1 MEHQDQSSRQGL
13 VVIHAALF
21 RMGTTSLADA
31 YRTLGYTVHH
41 GVDDIRGN
49 PWVLIEKAAEAT
61 WPSIPGAT
69 QRQPFTRQDWDSLW
83 GSKYDIVTDLASPF
97 VPQLIKAY
105 PNAKV
110 IVVQRDFESW
120 WPSFKSQLLT
130 TLFTSPLVPI
140 GLFLEWHI
148 NGVRAGYAMR
158 KVHFGFFGAKNLE
171 EIEANAREAYDRYFE
186 TVRQMVPP
194 ERRLEY
200 KMDDGWEPLCAF
212 LGKEV
217 PDVPFPRL
225 NVRKKRTKEEIAAY
239 RKEKRRRRAKKAVP
253 WVLALLGVV
262 AAIWYRNV
270 PTITS

>member
-1 MEHQDQSSRQGL
+1 MVDQNQSSQQGL

-21 RMGTTSLADA
+21 RMGTTSLAKA

-49 PWVLIEKAAEAT
+49 PWDLLEKAAEAT
-61 WPSIPGAT
+61 WPSIPGAA
-69 QRQPFTRQDWDSLW
+69 QRQPYTREDWDTLW
-83 GSKYDIVTDLASPF
+83 GSKYGIVTDLASPF

-110 IVVQRDFESW
+110 IVVQRDFDSW
-120 WPSFKSQLLT
+120 WPSFRSQLLT
-130 TLFTSPLVPI
+130 TLFSSSPLVGI
-140 GLFLEWHI
+140 GLFLDWHI

-158 KVHFGFFGAKNLE
+158 KVHFGFFGARNLE
-171 EIEANAREAYDRYFE
+171 EIEANARETYDRYFE

-200 KMDDGWEPLCAF
+200 KLDDGWELLCAF
-212 LGKEV
+212 LGKDV

-225 NVRKKRTKEEIAAY
+225 NVR
-239 RKEKRRRRAKKAVP
+239 RRRSEGASARRNERLRRTIIRVVP

-262 AAIWYRNV
+262 AAIWYN
-270 PTITS
+270 TSLK